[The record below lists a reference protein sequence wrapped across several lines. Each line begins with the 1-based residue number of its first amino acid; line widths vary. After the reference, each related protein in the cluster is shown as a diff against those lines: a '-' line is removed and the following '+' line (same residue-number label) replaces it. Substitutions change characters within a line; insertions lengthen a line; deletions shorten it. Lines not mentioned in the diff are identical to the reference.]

1 MRMHGHT
8 PDPLTRLALLCR
20 DGHHSTPI
28 RRERLAIQTLALA
41 CTAARDMCSRGW
53 LRLCDVDCA
62 ATDASAWCLGEGLRR
77 FDPSI
82 ARWSTF
88 VSNAV
93 RREARRIAAEEAR
106 QVRLKKNLRRNQT
119 EEIDGSEED

>member
-1 MRMHGHT
+1 MSRAL
-8 PDPLTRLALLCR
+8 DPISRLARRCAY
-20 DGHHSTPI
+20 HSTSAL
-28 RRERLAIQTLALA
+28 RERLAEDTLRLAMAAAVALA
-41 CTAARDMCSRGW
+41 RTRR
-53 LRLCDVDCA
+53 LRWCDVDCA

-77 FDPSI
+77 FDPSL

-106 QVRLKKNLRRNQT
+106 MARLRRNLKDNKT
-119 EEIDGSEED
+119 EENDGTEEN